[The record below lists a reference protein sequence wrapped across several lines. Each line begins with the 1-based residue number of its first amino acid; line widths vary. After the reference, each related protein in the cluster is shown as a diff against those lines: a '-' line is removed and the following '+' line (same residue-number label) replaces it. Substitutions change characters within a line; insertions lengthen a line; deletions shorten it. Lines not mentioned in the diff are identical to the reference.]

1 MSKNLAM
8 KIMAAVSGAAMLCTS
23 ASISS
28 FAVSADSSSDGI
40 VFKADF
46 EDGDVSAFSKR
57 GDTDTGCYNFMYNM
71 ELDLNLIG

>member
-46 EDGDVSAFSKR
+46 PTLPLAPQISARKKLKILVKSGVF
-57 GDTDTGCYNFMYNM
+57 Y
-71 ELDLNLIG
+71 